1 VASYHFQINTGGKG
15 EALEH
20 GQYIQREGPFTEERY
35 GEVAA
40 RGVANMPAWA
50 REYPA
55 AFWRASDE
63 FERAN
68 GNTYREYELA
78 LPRELSRSAQVA
90 LVQRFAEQEL
100 GSTRPYQ
107 WAIHLSTASD
117 GKEQPHVHLMFSD
130 RQHDG
135 IERGPEQFFKRYN
148 AKNPERGGAR
158 KFSYGADKAE
168 AARTYEGIR
177 ERWATVQNLALEQAG
192 VEARVDHRS
201 LAAQGIHREPEVHRG
216 PAVSGIEARG
226 ERSQV
231 GERQREQRLTRTE
244 ARAMVVAEVR
254 VVTREEIAAERV
266 AARERR
272 ELAREVTGADRAV
285 VLPLVEADRREQLG
299 RAQAAAER
307 RIERRQSLR
316 IGGRLGEKLITQAR
330 ALRERIGRELGRVKE
345 WVRERFPDPLRQIK
359 ERSRDLFEGVTAKAR
374 GRGRQGPAR
383 ESEKEPERTPSGDK
397 KRGMFDGLRLRSE
410 RLAAPA
416 AERDVSPSARPSA
429 QQKPSPDP
437 MRDRAAEALHQ
448 SIDRYAR
455 AWMDA
460 WRMREKDLPVLEH
473 QKTELKRAG
482 EDLDQHRP
490 GARQDLHTALRHE
503 PQVFRAMMDL
513 EGAQRTRALLA
524 GVEHEERIRR
534 DPNLRAERLIKEW
547 NGLEAQRKELTGWQN
562 EAAREKVKGQMRE
575 LALEFKQEPQFELAV
590 KRRAQELGIE
600 RGSRLVRVLK
610 EKDLE
615 RALSIAERDLGRGH
629 GLSL

>member
-1 VASYHFQINTGGKG
+1 
-15 EALEH
+15 
-20 GQYIQREGPFTEERY
+20 
-35 GEVAA
+35 
-40 RGVANMPAWA
+40 MPEWA
-50 REYPA
+50 REDTA
-55 AFWRASDE
+55 EFWSASDS

-78 LPRELSRSAQVA
+78 LPRELSRGAQVA

-107 WAIHLSTASD
+107 WAIHVCTASD

-130 RQHDG
+130 RQQDG

-158 KFSYGADKAE
+158 KLSYGADKEE

-177 ERWATVQNLALEQAG
+177 ERWAKVQNLSLEQAG

-216 PAVSGIEARG
+216 PAVSGIEGRG
-226 ERSQV
+226 EVSEV
-231 GERQREQRLTRTE
+231 GERQREQQLARAQ
-244 ARAMVVAEVR
+244 ARAMVVEQVR
-254 VVTREEIAAERV
+254 VVTREEVATERV
-266 AARERR
+266 AVRERR

-307 RIERRQSLR
+307 RVERRQGLS

-345 WVRERFPDPLRQIK
+345 WVRDHFPEQLKQIK
-359 ERSRDLFEGVTAKAR
+359 ERSREVFEAVAEKAR
-374 GRGRQGPAR
+374 RRPTR
-383 ESEKEPERTPSGDK
+383 ERSPGKR
-397 KRGMFDGLRLRSE
+397 RGMFDGLQLRSE
-410 RLAAPA
+410 RLPP
-416 AERDVSPSARPSA
+416 AEREVSSPARSSV
-429 QQKPSPDP
+429 QQEPPLDP
-437 MRDRAAEALHQ
+437 MRDRTADALNH
-448 SIDRYAR
+448 SVDRYAR

-460 WRMREKDLPVLEH
+460 WRMREKALPVLEH
-473 QKTELKRAG
+473 QKTELKHAG
-482 EDLDQHRP
+482 EALDNQRP

-503 PQVFRAMMDL
+503 PPVFRSMMEL
-513 EGAQRTRALLA
+513 AGAQRTRALLA
-524 GVEHEERIRR
+524 GIENEGRVRR
-534 DPNLRAERLIKEW
+534 DPNLRAERLVKEW
-547 NGLEAQRKELTGWQN
+547 NGLEAQRKELTGWKN

-575 LALEFKQEPQFELAV
+575 LAHEFKLEPQLELAV

-600 RGSRLVRVLK
+600 RGSRLGQVLQ
-610 EKDLE
+610 EKNLD
-615 RALSIAERDLGRGH
+615 RALSIAERELGRGF

>member
-1 VASYHFQINTGGKG
+1 MASYHFQINTGGKG
-15 EALEH
+15 TALEH

-50 REYPA
+50 REDPA

-63 FERAN
+63 YERAN

-100 GSTRPYQ
+100 GSARPYQ

-158 KFSYGADKAE
+158 KFSYGVDKEE

-231 GERQREQRLTRTE
+231 GERQREQRLARTQ

-254 VVTREEIAAERV
+254 VVTRQEVAAERV
-266 AARERR
+266 AVRERR
-272 ELAREVTGADRAV
+272 ELAREGTGADRAL

-307 RIERRQSLR
+307 RIERRQGLG
-316 IGGRLGEKLITQAR
+316 IGGRLGEKLLTQAR

-345 WVRERFPDPLRQIK
+345 WVRERFPDPLKQLK
-359 ERSRDLFEGVTAKAR
+359 ERSRDLFEAVTEKAR
-374 GRGRQGPAR
+374 GRGRQGPTR

-410 RLAAPA
+410 RLPA
-416 AERDVSPSARPSA
+416 AERDVSSSARRSV
-429 QQKPSPDP
+429 QQEPSPGLG
-437 MRDRAAEALHQ
+437 RDRASEALNQ
-448 SIDRYAR
+448 SVDRYAR

-460 WRMREKDLPVLEH
+460 WRMRERDLPVLEH
-473 QKTELKRAG
+473 QKTELKHAG
-482 EDLDQHRP
+482 EALDNQRP
-490 GARQDLHTALRHE
+490 GARQDLHNALRHE
-503 PQVFRAMMDL
+503 PQVFRAMMEL
-513 EGAQRTRALLA
+513 EGAQRTRGLLA
-524 GVEHEERIRR
+524 GIEHEERVRR
-534 DPNLRAERLIKEW
+534 DPNLRAERLLKEW
-547 NGLEAQRKELTGWQN
+547 NGLEAQRKELTGWEN
-562 EAAREKVKGQMRE
+562 EAARQKVKGQMRE
-575 LALEFKQEPQFELAV
+575 LALEFKQEPQLELAV
-590 KRRAQELGIE
+590 KRRAQELGME
-600 RGSRLVRVLK
+600 RGSRLERVLK
-610 EKDLE
+610 EKDLD
-615 RALSIAERDLGRGH
+615 RALSLAERDLGRSH

>member
-1 VASYHFQINTGGKG
+1 
-15 EALEH
+15 
-20 GQYIQREGPFTEERY
+20 
-35 GEVAA
+35 
-40 RGVANMPAWA
+40 MPAWA
-50 REYPA
+50 LENPA
-55 AFWRASDE
+55 AFWKASDE
-63 FERAN
+63 FERVN

-100 GSTRPYQ
+100 GTARPYQ

-158 KFSYGADKAE
+158 KLSYGADKEE

-177 ERWATVQNLALEQAG
+177 ERWAKVQNLSLEQAG

-216 PAVSGIEARG
+216 PAVSGIEGRG
-226 ERSQV
+226 EVSEV
-231 GERQREQRLTRTE
+231 GERQREQQLARAQ
-244 ARAMVVAEVR
+244 ARAMVVEQVR
-254 VVTREEIAAERV
+254 VVTREEVATERV
-266 AARERR
+266 AVRERR

-307 RIERRQSLR
+307 RVERRQGLS

-345 WVRERFPDPLRQIK
+345 WVRDHFPEQLKQIK
-359 ERSRDLFEGVTAKAR
+359 ERSREVFEAVAEKAR
-374 GRGRQGPAR
+374 RRPTR
-383 ESEKEPERTPSGDK
+383 ERSPGKR
-397 KRGMFDGLRLRSE
+397 RGMFDGLQLRSE
-410 RLAAPA
+410 RLPP
-416 AERDVSPSARPSA
+416 AEREVSSPARSSV
-429 QQKPSPDP
+429 QQEPPLDP
-437 MRDRAAEALHQ
+437 MRDRTADALNH
-448 SIDRYAR
+448 SVDRYAR

-460 WRMREKDLPVLEH
+460 WRMREKALPVLEH
-473 QKTELKRAG
+473 QKTELKHAG
-482 EDLDQHRP
+482 EALDNQRP

-503 PQVFRAMMDL
+503 PPVFRSMMEL
-513 EGAQRTRALLA
+513 AGAQRTRALLA
-524 GVEHEERIRR
+524 GIENEGRVRR
-534 DPNLRAERLIKEW
+534 DPNLRAERLVKEW
-547 NGLEAQRKELTGWQN
+547 NGLEAQRKELTGWKN

-575 LALEFKQEPQFELAV
+575 LAHEFKLEPQLELAV

-600 RGSRLVRVLK
+600 RGSRLGQVLQ
-610 EKDLE
+610 EKNLD
-615 RALSIAERDLGRGH
+615 RALSIAERELGRGF

>member
-1 VASYHFQINTGGKG
+1 MASYHFQINTGAKG
-15 EALEH
+15 AAFEH

-50 REYPA
+50 QEDPA
-55 AFWRASDE
+55 AFWKASDE

-135 IERGPEQFFKRYN
+135 IERSPEQFFKRYN

-158 KFSYGADKAE
+158 KFSYGADKEE

-177 ERWATVQNLALEQAG
+177 ERWANVQNQALEQAG

-231 GERQREQRLTRTE
+231 GERQREQVLARTQ
-244 ARAMVVAEVR
+244 ARAIVVAEVR
-254 VVTREEIAAERV
+254 VVTRAEVAAERV

-272 ELAREVTGADRAV
+272 ELARGTEGADRAL
-285 VLPLVEADRREQLG
+285 VLPLIEVDRREQLG

-307 RIERRQSLR
+307 RVERRQGLG
-316 IGGRLGEKLITQAR
+316 IGGRLGEKLIAQAR
-330 ALRERIGRELGRVKE
+330 ALRERIGQQLGRVKE
-345 WVRERFPDPLRQIK
+345 WVRERFPDPLKQIK
-359 ERSRDLFEGVTAKAR
+359 ERSRDLFEAALEKTR

-383 ESEKEPERTPSGDK
+383 EPEKEPERGSGEK

-410 RLAAPA
+410 RLPA
-416 AERDVSPSARPSA
+416 AERDVLSSERPSVQ
-429 QQKPSPDP
+429 QQKPSPGLGLTP
-437 MRDRAAEALHQ
+437 AAEALNL
-448 SIDRYAR
+448 SVDRYAR

-473 QKTELKRAG
+473 QKTELGRAG
-482 EDLDQHRP
+482 EALDNQRP
-490 GARQDLHTALRHE
+490 GARQDLHNALRHE
-503 PQVFRAMMDL
+503 PQVFRAMMEL
-513 EGAQRTRALLA
+513 EGAQRTRGLLA
-524 GVEHEERIRR
+524 GIEHEERVRR
-534 DPNLRAERLIKEW
+534 DPNLRAERLVKEW
-547 NGLEAQRKELTGWQN
+547 NGLEAQRKELTGWEN

-575 LALEFKQEPQFELAV
+575 LALEFKQEPPLELAV

-600 RGSRLVRVLK
+600 RGSRLARVLK

-615 RALSIAERDLGRGH
+615 RALSIAERDLGRSH

>member
-1 VASYHFQINTGGKG
+1 MASYHLQINTGAKG

-50 REYPA
+50 REDPA
-55 AFWRASDE
+55 AFWKASDE

-100 GSTRPYQ
+100 GSARPYQ

-158 KFSYGADKAE
+158 KFSYGADKEE

-177 ERWATVQNLALEQAG
+177 ERWANVQNLALEQAG

-231 GERQREQRLTRTE
+231 GERQREQMRARTQ
-244 ARAMVVAEVR
+244 ARDMVVEQVR
-254 VVTREEIAAERV
+254 VVTREEVAADRV

-272 ELAREVTGADRAV
+272 DLAREVTEPDRAV
-285 VLPLVEADRREQLG
+285 VLPRVEADRREQLG

-307 RIERRQSLR
+307 RVERRQGLK
-316 IGGRLGEKLITQAR
+316 IGGRLGEKLLTQAR
-330 ALRERIGRELGRVKE
+330 ALRERIGRELKRVKE
-345 WVRERFPDPLRQIK
+345 WVRERFPDPLKQIK
-359 ERSRDLFEGVTAKAR
+359 ERSRDLFEAVAEKAR
-374 GRGRQGPAR
+374 GRRPAQAQ
-383 ESEKEPERTPSGDK
+383 EPEQQQERAQPGDK

-410 RLAAPA
+410 RLPAPP
-416 AERDVSPSARPSA
+416 AEREVSLERPSV
-429 QQKPSPDP
+429 QQKPSPDQV
-437 MRDRAAEALHQ
+437 RDRAVEALNQ
-448 SIDRYAR
+448 SVDRYAR
-455 AWMDA
+455 AWMDT
-460 WRMREKDLPVLEH
+460 WRMHERDLPVLEH
-473 QKTELKRAG
+473 QKTELKHAG
-482 EDLDQHRP
+482 EDLESQRP

-503 PQVFRAMMDL
+503 PQVVRSMMEL
-513 EGAQRTRALLA
+513 EGAQRTQKLLA
-524 GVEHEERIRR
+524 GIEHEGRVRR
-534 DPNLRAERLIKEW
+534 DPNLRAERLVKEW
-547 NGLEAQRKELTGWQN
+547 NGLEAQRKELTGWKN
-562 EAAREKVKGQMRE
+562 EGAREKVKGQMRE
-575 LALEFKQEPQFELAV
+575 LAHEFKLEPQLEMAI
-590 KRRAQELGIE
+590 KSRSRELGIE
-600 RGSRLVRVLK
+600 PGSRLGRVLQ
-610 EKDLE
+610 ERNLD
-615 RALSIAERDLGRGH
+615 RALSIAERDLGR
-629 GLSL
+629 SLGMSR

>member
-1 VASYHFQINTGGKG
+1 MASYHFQINTGGKG
-15 EALEH
+15 AAFEH
-20 GQYIQREGPFTEERY
+20 AQYIDRDGPFTEERY
-35 GEVAA
+35 GEIAA

-50 REYPA
+50 REDPS
-55 AFWRASDE
+55 AFWKASDE

-78 LPRELSRSAQVA
+78 LPRELSRGAQVA

-100 GSTRPYQ
+100 GTARPYQ

-135 IERGPEQFFKRYN
+135 IERSPEQFFKRYN

-158 KFSYGADKAE
+158 KFSYGADKEA

-177 ERWATVQNLALEQAG
+177 ERWANVQNLSLEMAG
-192 VEARVDHRS
+192 VEVRVDHRS

-231 GERQREQRLTRTE
+231 GERQREQMRVRTQ
-244 ARAMVVAEVR
+244 AREMVVAQVR
-254 VVTREEIAAERV
+254 DVTREEVAAERV

-272 ELAREVTGADRAV
+272 ELAREVTGPDRAL

-307 RIERRQSLR
+307 RIERRRGLG
-316 IGGRLGEKLITQAR
+316 IGELGDKLVAQAR

-345 WVRERFPDPLRQIK
+345 WVRERFPDPIGQIK
-359 ERSRDLFEGVTAKAR
+359 EHTRDLFEAVAEKAR
-374 GRGRQGPAR
+374 GRRPAR

-397 KRGMFDGLRLRSE
+397 KRGMFDDLRLRSE
-410 RLAAPA
+410 RVAAPS
-416 AERDVSPSARPSA
+416 AERDVSSQKRPSM
-429 QQKPSPDP
+429 QPESSPTQA
-437 MRDRAAEALHQ
+437 RDRAAEALHQ
-448 SIDRYAR
+448 SVDRYAR

-482 EDLDQHRP
+482 EALDRHRP
-490 GARQDLHTALRHE
+490 GARQDLHNALRHE
-503 PQVFRAMMDL
+503 PPVFRAMMEL
-513 EGAQRTRALLA
+513 EGAQRTRGLLA
-524 GVEHEERIRR
+524 GIEHEERVRR
-534 DPNLRAERLIKEW
+534 DPNLRAERLVKEW
-547 NGLEAQRKELTGWQN
+547 NGLEAQRKELTGWEH
-562 EAAREKVKGQMRE
+562 EAARETVKGQMRE
-575 LALEFKQEPQFELAV
+575 LAHEFKLEPQLEMAI
-590 KRRAQELGIE
+590 KSRSRELGIE
-600 RGSRLVRVLK
+600 PGSRLGRVLQ
-610 EKDLE
+610 EKNLE
-615 RALSIAERDLGRGH
+615 RALSIAERDLGRGF

>member
-1 VASYHFQINTGGKG
+1 MASYHMQINTGGKG
-15 EALEH
+15 AALEH
-20 GQYIQREGPFTEERY
+20 AQYIDRDGRFREERY

-40 RGVANMPAWA
+40 RGHANMPDWA
-50 REYPA
+50 REDTTE
-55 AFWRASDE
+55 FGRASDE
-63 FERAN
+63 HERAN

-78 LPRELSRSAQVA
+78 LPRELSRGAQVA

-158 KFSYGADKAE
+158 KMSYGADKEE

-177 ERWATVQNLALEQAG
+177 ERWAKVQNLALEHAG

-226 ERSQV
+226 EVSQV
-231 GERQREQRLTRTE
+231 GERQREQMFARSQ
-244 ARAMVVAEVR
+244 ARALVVEQVR
-254 VVTREEIAAERV
+254 VVTREEVAAERV
-266 AARERR
+266 AVRERR
-272 ELAREVTGADRAV
+272 ELAREVTGEDRAV

-299 RAQAAAER
+299 RTQAAAEQR
-307 RIERRQSLR
+307 VERRQGLG
-316 IGGRLGEKLITQAR
+316 IGGQLKEKLIAQAR
-330 ALRERIGRELGRVKE
+330 ALRERIGQQLGRARE
-345 WVRERFPDPLRQIK
+345 WVREHFPDPLKQLK
-359 ERSRDLFEGVTAKAR
+359 ERSREVFEAALEKAR
-374 GRGRQGPAR
+374 ERGPAR
-383 ESEKEPERTPSGDK
+383 ETEKEPEPERSQSGDQ

-410 RLAAPA
+410 RLPA
-416 AERDVSPSARPSA
+416 AERDVSSPKRSSA
-429 QQKPSPDP
+429 QQEPSPNQA
-437 MRDRAAEALHQ
+437 RDRAAEALNQ
-448 SIDRYAR
+448 SVDRYAR

-460 WRMREKDLPVLEH
+460 WRMREKDLPILEH
-473 QKTELKRAG
+473 QKTALGRAG
-482 EDLDQHRP
+482 DDLDRHRP
-490 GARQDLHTALRHE
+490 GARQDLHNALRHE
-503 PQVFRAMMDL
+503 PQVFRSMMEL
-513 EGAQRTRALLA
+513 EGAQRTRGLLA
-524 GVEHEERIRR
+524 GIEHEERVRR
-534 DPNLRAERLIKEW
+534 DPNLRAERLVKEW
-547 NGLEAQRKELTGWQN
+547 NGLEAQRKELKGWEH

-575 LALEFKQEPQFELAV
+575 LALEFKQEPQLELAV

-600 RGSRLVRVLK
+600 RGSRLGRVLQ
-610 EKDLE
+610 EKNLD
-615 RALSIAERDLGRGH
+615 RALSIAERDLGRDL